1 MMTWNTLHKCNN
13 CRPDTAECSGTN
25 SYLQYVLKDGTFEAN
40 CLANMA
46 QTAVEHCWSLKWYCH
61 DPGAQNRVP
70 MDGPGEP
77 CAEWAT
83 IGCCYA
89 GDNGAGCDQAA
100 TGQDLSEVRTFW
112 FDATGECNDA
122 NGNSELDDLSVTCEV
137 PVTEA
142 PGKIISHTVLFLN
155 VEIFL
160 ACFTLHIYKLIFYKN
175 HHSHHVNK

>member
-1 MMTWNTLHKCNN
+1 
-13 CRPDTAECSGTN
+13 
-25 SYLQYVLKDGTFEAN
+25 
-40 CLANMA
+40 
-46 QTAVEHCWSLKWYCH
+46 
-61 DPGAQNRVP
+61 

-142 PGKIISHTVLFLN
+142 PGKIFS
-155 VEIFL
+155 EIFL

>member
-1 MMTWNTLHKCNN
+1 MNTLLKCNN

-40 CLANMA
+40 CEANMA
-46 QTAVEHCWSLKWYCH
+46 QSAVEHCWSLKWYCH
-61 DPGAQNRVP
+61 DPGAQARVP

-100 TGQDLSEVRTFW
+100 TGQDLTEVRTFW

-122 NGNSELDDLSVTCEV
+122 NGNSELDDLSVTCAV

-142 PGKIISHTVLFLN
+142 PGKLIVKTIRFSCLLHISHML
-155 VEIFL
+155 I
-160 ACFTLHIYKLIFYKN
+160 HIL
-175 HHSHHVNK
+175 